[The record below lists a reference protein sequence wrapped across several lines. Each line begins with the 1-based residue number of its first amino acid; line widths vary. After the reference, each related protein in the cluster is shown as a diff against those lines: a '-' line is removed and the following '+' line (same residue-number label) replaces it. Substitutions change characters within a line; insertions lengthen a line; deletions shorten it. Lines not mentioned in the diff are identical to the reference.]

1 MISGVDIRD
10 MAEDQNLLLKEGVPY
25 KYIPGDVGFPP
36 GRKEAP
42 TQTTEA
48 ERHRCREAIKSAAD
62 GLKALDPLN
71 PATYDVAQTR
81 ETIRSSVLNEAN
93 KIVNGARNQ
102 AYGSAEDNFQ
112 NIANLWNGYLGSKIT
127 PVDVANMMALMKIA
141 RLKHSPDHRDSW
153 VDIAG
158 YAACGAECGLKA
170 VKNEA
175 CGLKKS

>member
-1 MISGVDIRD
+1 MISEVDIRD
-10 MAEDQNLLLKEGVPY
+10 WDYKPEDKNLVLKEGPFPHVPA
-25 KYIPGDVGFPP
+25 YIPGNVGFPP
-36 GRKEAP
+36 GSA
-42 TQTTEA
+42 QTT
-48 ERHRCREAIKSAAD
+48 K
-62 GLKALDPLN
+62 K
-71 PATYDVAQTR
+71 

-93 KIVNGARNQ
+93 NIVNGARNK

-112 NIANLWNGYLGSKIT
+112 NIANLWNGYLEKVTLT

-170 VKNEA
+170 AKGAGCEA
-175 CGLKKS
+175 AKKS